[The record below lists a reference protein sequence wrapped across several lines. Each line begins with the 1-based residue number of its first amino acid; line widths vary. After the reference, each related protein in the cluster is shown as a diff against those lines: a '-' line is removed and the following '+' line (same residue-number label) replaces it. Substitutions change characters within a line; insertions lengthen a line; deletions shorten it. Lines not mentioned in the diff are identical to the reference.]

1 MIRCRIS
8 PFVVAVIIAAAA
20 SHSIAS
26 DRRTLT
32 VDHMMQVE
40 DLGGAVADA
49 AGRWIVYE
57 RMRPYGQSDDY
68 SFRTYANGKTGHQLW
83 RYDLRRGSSELLPG
97 LDPTPHSYQQG
108 FSSSGRFLA
117 VMQYRYGALTLGAYD
132 MARAAFVRFP
142 QTPAFSREGTHNP
155 VWISDDEMVF
165 AALPDD
171 ALPMATSVR
180 AHTGKTLA
188 KAWDDAWRGNIVT
201 ASEVSTLTPDQSA
214 QQQAG
219 QLVRANAAT
228 GETRVIA
235 EGLYADLR
243 VSPDRRHLAAL
254 ATSEPRPVEPDKL
267 VEDDPRRYR
276 LTVFDLGTG
285 RARVLAPELEFF
297 PYTIVWAPDGKR
309 LAAYGWPAGEGPR
322 TGRFHVIDLSSGAAL
337 RYEHKGLDL
346 ASERERGWLQRPE
359 RVSFVGDDLAVFARR
374 IPDSEDQT
382 PRFTY
387 RDVRPI
393 NLSKPD
399 WYALSAN
406 GASRNLTHEL
416 SGVSAIPVHAGPG
429 HLTVMAEDGVYRL
442 RADRWPHRLT
452 PPLDG
457 QFRFLPSGTFATRSN
472 VIRPEF
478 GDEALFAVSGGGS
491 AKIVMV
497 DLRDGHE
504 GQTAVV
510 DAPSSQAAPLAGSL
524 SAGAVLFRADEGWSS
539 RLLIATTDAQSP
551 QREVARIN
559 THLADLDLGD
569 WQVVS
574 YEVEDPEGSKP
585 PQTVESCVL
594 LPPGYDRR
602 NPTPLIVEVYPN
614 VGPRCK
620 AGPERIDSLSVNWS
634 PYLWAGKG
642 YAYARLTTP
651 RALVRSAE
659 GPIAGMPKVVDAGV
673 AALVDGGLVDP
684 ERVAVVGFSQGG
696 ISALYTAAHSERYKA
711 VIAMHS
717 WADLFSHYFGANG
730 IASYVYGEYFG
741 DFMRYDLV
749 AGTDF
754 GIGRTP
760 FDDPERYYRN
770 SPVFLAPNIEAPVL
784 LVHSD
789 MDSFAM
795 SQFDEMYG
803 ALLRAGKSA
812 RYVRY
817 WGEGH
822 GPSSPANIRDLW
834 ERFDSFLIESGVAP
848 ETPQ

>member
-1 MIRCRIS
+1 MIRSRMS
-8 PFVVAVIIAAAA
+8 TFVLAVVVAVAPQALAA
-20 SHSIAS
+20 
-26 DRRTLT
+26 DRAHLT
-32 VDHMMQVE
+32 VDHMMEVE
-40 DLGGAVADA
+40 EFGAAVPDPT
-49 AGRWIVYE
+49 GRRLVYE
-57 RMRPYGQSDDY
+57 RMRPYGRSDDY
-68 SFRTYANGKTGHQLW
+68 SFRTYAPGKTGHQLW
-83 RYDLRRGSSELLPG
+83 RYDLRAGVPELFPG
-97 LDPTPHSYQQG
+97 LDPGPHSYQQG
-108 FSSSGRFLA
+108 FSASGRFLA

-132 MARAAFVRFP
+132 MAHDKFMQFP
-142 QTPAFSREGTHNP
+142 QTPAFSRDGTHNP
-155 VWISDDEMVF
+155 VWISDDEMVY
-165 AALPDD
+165 AALPDGI
-171 ALPMATSVR
+171 LPMATSAR

-188 KAWDDAWRGNIVT
+188 KAWEDAWRGDLVT
-201 ASEVSTLTPDQSA
+201 ASEVRTLTPDRSE

-219 QLVRANAAT
+219 RLVRANAQT
-228 GETRVIA
+228 GQSRVLA
-235 EGLYADLR
+235 QGLYGDLR
-243 VSPDRRHLAAL
+243 VSPDGRHLAAV
-254 ATSEPRPVEPDKL
+254 AISEPRPRDPGNL
-267 VEDDPRRYR
+267 VEDDPHRYR
-276 LTVFDLGTG
+276 LTVFDLDNDEE
-285 RARVLAPELEFF
+285 RVLAPELEFF

-322 TGRFHVIDLSSGAAL
+322 TGRFYVIDLPSGAIV
-337 RYEHKGLDL
+337 RYDHQGLDL

-359 RVSFVGDDLAVFARR
+359 RVSFLGDDLAVFARR
-374 IPDSEDQT
+374 IPDPEDQA

-387 RDVRPI
+387 RDVRPVD
-393 NLSKPD
+393 LTKPD
-399 WYALSAN
+399 WYALSAD
-406 GASRNLTHEL
+406 GSFRNLTPDL
-416 SGVSAIPVHAGPG
+416 AGVSAIPVHVGAG

-442 RADRWPHRLT
+442 RGDGRPHRLT
-452 PPLDG
+452 PALDG

-478 GDEALFAVSGGGS
+478 GDEALFAVSGGGPT
-491 AKIVMV
+491 KIVMV

-510 DAPSSQAAPLAGSL
+510 DAPSTQAAPLIGSL
-524 SAGAVLFRADEGWSS
+524 AAGTVLFRTDEGQSS
-539 RLLIATTDAQSP
+539 RLLIATADAQSP

-559 THLADLDLGD
+559 THLADLDLGS

-585 PQTVESCVL
+585 PHTVESCVL
-594 LPPGYDRR
+594 LPPGYDRSD
-602 NPTPLIVEVYPN
+602 PPPLIVEVYPN

-620 AGPERIDSLSVNWS
+620 AGPERIDSISVNWS

-651 RALVRSAE
+651 RELVRSAE

-673 AALVDGGLVDP
+673 AALIDGGLADP

-696 ISALYTAAHSERYKA
+696 ISALYTAAHSNRYKA
-711 VIAMHS
+711 VIALHS

-741 DFMRYDLV
+741 DSMRYDLV
-749 AGTDF
+749 AGSDF
-754 GIGRTP
+754 GIGRPP
-760 FDDPERYYRN
+760 FEDPDVYYRN
-770 SPVFLAPNIEAPVL
+770 SPVFLAPNIDAPVL

-803 ALLRAGKSA
+803 ALMRAGKDA

-834 ERFDSFLIESGVAP
+834 QRIDSFLSENGVAP